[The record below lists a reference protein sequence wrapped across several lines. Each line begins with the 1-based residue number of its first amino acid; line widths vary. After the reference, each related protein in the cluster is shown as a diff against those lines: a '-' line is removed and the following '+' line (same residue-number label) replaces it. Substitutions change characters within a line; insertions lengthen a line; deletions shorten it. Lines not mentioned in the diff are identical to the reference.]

1 MVKMVFC
8 ICGEWQRGWWVGS
21 GDGLCRSDLLLT
33 VKSQI
38 LLSLPAK
45 GIAVSAARAHN
56 APGRPFTK
64 WLWVGLGCLSL
75 LNLYF
80 FLTMHLDCQL
90 GFAALIGLVQFSPW
104 WQRPL
109 KQDHM
114 SRKVHAI
121 DLRPMSCCQSLIL
134 ISDKC
139 FFESMKHQNMLQT
152 DREWQT
158 YSMIMMKYGSL
169 LWGG

>member
-1 MVKMVFC
+1 MQWS
-8 ICGEWQRGWWVGS
+8 CGGWWWVGHR
-21 GDGLCRSDLLLT
+21 RSDLLLT

-64 WLWVGLGCLSL
+64 WLRVGLGCLSL

-109 KQDHM
+109 KQDQM

-121 DLRPMSCCQSLIL
+121 DLRPMSRCQSLIL

-139 FFESMKHQNMLQT
+139 FFESMKRHQNILQT
-152 DREWQT
+152 DREYQK
-158 YSMIMMKYGSL
+158 IFND
-169 LWGG
+169 